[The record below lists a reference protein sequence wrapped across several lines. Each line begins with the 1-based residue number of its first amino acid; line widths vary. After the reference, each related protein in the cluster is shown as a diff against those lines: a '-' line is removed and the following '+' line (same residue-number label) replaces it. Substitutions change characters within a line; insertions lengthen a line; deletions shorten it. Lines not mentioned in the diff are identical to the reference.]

1 MGKFDVMNDK
11 LVELRSQKLS
21 KKDIIAELVKQF
33 KEFNETQIKNW
44 IYRKLPKER
53 SKFDDV
59 KIEKKYNSKKEC
71 LDDLVNKYPNLTRA
85 QLSSWINRKGYRFGG
100 KCQVLNE
107 NDKVKEIIHDEAN
120 YENLRVKKKDML
132 DKILQLD
139 LGLEKEVI
147 LSWLNRKINTNKPSL
162 SKAKTQ

>member
-1 MGKFDVMNDK
+1 MGKFDIMNEA
-11 LVELRSQKLS
+11 LNELRNQKLS
-21 KKDIIAELVKQF
+21 KKDIIHELVKQF
-33 KEFNETQIKNW
+33 KEFNEAQIKNW
-44 IYRKLPKER
+44 IYRKLPKEK

-71 LDDLVNKYPNLTRA
+71 LDDLVKNYPNLTRA

-107 NDKVKEIIHDEAN
+107 DSRVKEIIHNCEA
-120 YENLRVKKKDML
+120 KKKDML

-147 LSWLNRKINTNKPSL
+147 LSWLNRKVNSHEVKPEQL
-162 SKAKTQ
+162 TLNMGK

>member
-1 MGKFDVMNDK
+1 MGKFDVMNDT
-11 LVELRSQKLS
+11 LVELRNRKLS
-21 KKDIIAELVKQF
+21 KKDIISELLKQF
-33 KEFNETQIKNW
+33 NEFTETQIKNW

-71 LDDLVNKYPNLTRA
+71 LDDLVKNYPNLTRA

-107 NDKVKEIIHDEAN
+107 NDKVKEIIHED
-120 YENLRVKKKDML
+120 LKKKDML
-132 DKILQLD
+132 EKILQLN
-139 LGLEKEVI
+139 LGLEKDVV
-147 LSWLNRKINTNKPSL
+147 LSWLNRKVNSGKR
-162 SKAKTQ
+162 QEQH

>member
-1 MGKFDVMNDK
+1 MGKFDIMNDA
-11 LVELRSQKLS
+11 LNELRNQKLS
-21 KKDIIAELVKQF
+21 KKDIIHELVKQF

-44 IYRKLPKER
+44 IYRKLPKEK

-71 LDDLVNKYPNLTRA
+71 LDDLVKNYPNLTRA

-107 NDKVKEIIHDEAN
+107 DSRVKEIIHE
-120 YENLRVKKKDML
+120 ELKKKDML

-139 LGLEKEVI
+139 LGLEKGVV
-147 LSWLNRKINTNKPSL
+147 LSWLNRKVSLPKEKP
-162 SKAKTQ
+162 KQ